1 MKKSVSHIDK
11 RIPILPIVVVIRV
24 VVVDVD
30 VVIVLHDDE
39 DDKEQFFSAC
49 HKIVFSTHCMRRIY
63 HKIFRTLLKKS

>member
-1 MKKSVSHIDK
+1 MKESVSHIDK

-39 DDKEQFFSAC
+39 DDKELFFQC
-49 HKIVFSTHCMRRIY
+49 VTKLYFQLIV
-63 HKIFRTLLKKS
+63 

>member
-39 DDKEQFFSAC
+39 DDKELFFPC
-49 HKIVFSTHCMRRIY
+49 VTKLYFQLIV
-63 HKIFRTLLKKS
+63 